1 MFTDNVSDFVTRI
14 RNATTAG
21 KETLEVRNSKIVAS
35 IADLLKKSGYLESVV
50 PEGRVLTINLNPQM
64 PVTEIRRMSK
74 PGLRTYVKAS
84 EVPRTR
90 SGLGMVILTTP
101 KGVMSGNQAKKQKV
115 GGELI
120 CEIW

>member
-21 KETLEVRNSKIVAS
+21 KETLEVRNSKIVAN
-35 IADLLKKSGYLESVV
+35 IADLLKKSGYIFSVST
-50 PEGRVLTINLNPQM
+50 EGRILKITLNPEM

-74 PGLRTYVKAS
+74 PGLRSYVKYTD
-84 EVPRTR
+84 VPRTR